1 MSVTV
6 GGTSITFNDGTT
18 QTTAATGG
26 VASLN
31 GQTGAITNTSLYAI
45 GSYVTGRPANSTFY
59 SANSTVAGSS
69 LYNTGPSVYYY
80 ATGQT
85 YTANGPCSQAGQTL
99 VNTGSWRC
107 VSAAANEGNYS
118 NSGLWVRYA

>member
-1 MSVTV
+1 MTITV

-18 QTTAATGG
+18 QTTAASGG
-26 VASLN
+26 VTSLN

-59 SANSTVAGSS
+59 SANGTVAGSS
-69 LYNTGPSVYYY
+69 LYNTGPAVYFYWTSQIF
-80 ATGQT
+80 TGM
-85 YTANGPCSQAGQTL
+85 GPCTTTGAVL